1 MLTNALATVP
11 SSELTSRLYELR
23 GAERRLL
30 VEFLVYLGEVD
41 RRRLYAELGFSSLF
55 VFLSQHLG
63 YSSSAAYRRSTAARL
78 VARFPVVAEYLA
90 DGRLCLTT
98 LVELRDV
105 LDEPRLDEVLA
116 RAAGR
121 SEDEVK
127 RLVAALRP
135 RPAVPDSL
143 RLKPVRASA
152 ESAESAPAAVAPETQ
167 TCSPGRRAAT
177 GAGRPAVGHP
187 APPEGDRVGGVRAR
201 PRGGARRAR
210 PQVARRQPRGRPARV
225 RARDAGRVPQAAPRR
240 G

>member
-1 MLTNALATVP
+1 MEVASPWRRERGVVGAVVRLVRAENRRLQKSMRTNTLATVP

-23 GAERRLL
+23 GAERKLL

-78 VARFPVVAEYLA
+78 VARFPIVAEYLG
-90 DGRLCLTT
+90 DGRLSLTT

-105 LDEPRLDEVLA
+105 LEAGCLDEVLA

-127 RLVAALRP
+127 RLVAAMRP
-135 RPAVPDSL
+135 RPAVPDSV
-143 RLKPVRASA
+143 RRMPVRAA
-152 ESAESAPAAVAPETQ
+152 AQSAPAAAPG
-167 TCSPGRRAAT
+167 CPGMGTPPIQPRWIASIPSRPMCTERST
-177 GAGRPAVGHP
+177 GVPV
-187 APPEGDRVGGVRAR
+187 
-201 PRGGARRAR
+201 GARMPVTLNGLSA
-210 PQVARRQPRGRPARV
+210 
-225 RARDAGRVPQAAPRR
+225 
-240 G
+240 